1 MEKISVSLRPDQL
14 ERLETR
20 VEETDADSRSA
31 AVRQLLDEYE
41 DVFAECEELRTRC
54 ERLEREKR
62 LVLEEREEKAEL
74 ARYAEE
80 QRTRQQRKDEA
91 GLGTRAKWLLFGM
104 SDSEA

>member
-31 AVRQLLDEYE
+31 ALRQLLDEYE
-41 DVFAECEELRTRC
+41 DVTAECEELHTRC

-91 GLGTRAKWLLFGM
+91 GLGTRAKWWLFGM